1 MVSDCLLQVDNLRKY
16 FPVERGLLRRE
27 VGQVKA
33 VDGVSLTLKKG
44 ETLGLVGESGCG
56 KSTLARVILR
66 LLPPTSGTVLF
77 EQVDIFGLKS
87 SQMRRLRRKMQII
100 FQDPYG
106 SLSPRHTIEFIV
118 GEPLNVHK
126 LARGKERRERVLEL
140 LKLVGLNGDSLTRF
154 PHEFSGGQRQRIGI
168 ARALAT
174 NPEFI
179 VADEPVSSLDLSIA
193 AGIINLLKDLQ
204 ERLKLAYLFISHD
217 LRMVEHI
224 SDRVAVMYLGKI
236 VELANRE
243 RLYSS
248 PKHPY
253 TKALL
258 EAVPSLDPKTKR
270 RHLILSGNL
279 PNPANPPPGCSF
291 HPRCQEVKPR
301 CKEIKPSLR
310 EICQGHL
317 VACHHIQ

>member
-1 MVSDCLLQVDNLRKY
+1 MAIQDLLWVENLTKY
-16 FPVERGLLRRE
+16 FPIERGLLRRN

-33 VDGVSLTLKKG
+33 VEGVSFVLKEG

-66 LLPPTSGTVLF
+66 LLPPTDGRIFF
-77 EQVDIFGLKS
+77 EGINILTLKS
-87 SQMRRLRRKMQII
+87 GEMQKLRKRLQII

-106 SLSPRHTIEFIV
+106 SLNPRHTIESIV
-118 GEPLNVHK
+118 GEPLSIHK
-126 LARGKERRERVLEL
+126 LAKRKERKDCIVEL
-140 LKLVGLNGDSLTRF
+140 LRLVGLEESSLVRY

-174 NPEFI
+174 SPKFI
-179 VADEPVSSLDLSIA
+179 VADEPVSSLDVSIA
-193 AGIINLLKDLQ
+193 AQIINLLKDLQ
-204 ERLKLAYLFISHD
+204 ERLKLSYLFISHD
-217 LRMVEHI
+217 LRAVKHI

-236 VELANRE
+236 VELAKKE
-243 RLYSS
+243 EIYAL

-258 EAVPSLDPKTKR
+258 EAIPTLDPVIKR
-270 RHLILSGNL
+270 RRLILSGDL
-279 PNPANPPPGCSF
+279 PDPADPPPGCPF
-291 HPRCQEVKPR
+291 HPRCKEVKPH

-310 EICQGHL
+310 EISLDHL
-317 VACHHIQ
+317 VACHGVV